1 MVGFSPHLLPHL
13 EVILTGN
20 KDFSPNSMGRG
31 QEARVRF
38 SMGKQEELIINKAA
52 AHSHPQFAV

>member
-1 MVGFSPHLLPHL
+1 
-13 EVILTGN
+13 
-20 KDFSPNSMGRG
+20 MGRG